1 MVGSVGNS
9 GFQTQIPGATA
20 FKPGQTSQPTPLDT
34 RETNGSG
41 RVGVN
46 NATQTTLAP
55 GKTEE
60 VASQSALN
68 RNNTRPAPSDPFA
81 SNNARGSQLDIRV

>member
-1 MVGSVGNS
+1 MVGPVNNGV
-9 GFQTQIPGATA
+9 QTQIQAA
-20 FKPGQTSQPTPLDT
+20 AVLKANQSSQPSPLDT
-34 RETNGSG
+34 LDQNASG

-46 NATQTTLAP
+46 AATQTTLAP

-60 VASQSALN
+60 VASQTLLN

-81 SNNARGSQLDIRV
+81 SNNARGSQLDIKV

>member
-1 MVGSVGNS
+1 MIGPVNNGV
-9 GFQTQIPGATA
+9 QTQIQGAGS
-20 FKPGQTSQPTPLDT
+20 FRPDQTSQPSPLDT
-34 RETNGSG
+34 FEQNSSG

-46 NATQTTLAP
+46 GATQTTLAP
-55 GKTEE
+55 SKTEE
-60 VASQSALN
+60 VASQTALN